1 MKNKWTFGLGLCL
14 VLSLPTRLVLASL
27 PCERLPSHATLKATL
42 QAVVSESNGGLG
54 FPMWATVVNR
64 DGLVCAVTFS
74 GDNRGDQLPAARLIS
89 AEKANTTNAFS
100 IPGFTFSTA
109 NLFSLVQAGQGAFGA
124 QFSSPVNPAVAYEGP
139 PSKYGRADDPMVG
152 GQIGG
157 IVVFGGGLALY
168 DADGRVVGGLGASGD
183 TACTDHIIAW
193 KIRHALNLDNVPFGV
208 SPTGDDNIIHDLT
221 VDPVTGHT
229 VSSGGSGH
237 PICDGGATAI
247 AADLPNTHPVGPD
260 L

>member
-1 MKNKWTFGLGLCL
+1 MKNKWTFGLGLWL
-14 VLSLPTRLVLASL
+14 VLSLPARLVLAS
-27 PCERLPSHATLKATL
+27 PSCDLVPFHATLKATL
-42 QAVVSESNGGLG
+42 QAVVSENNGGSG
-54 FPMWATVVNR
+54 FHMWATVVDR
-64 DGLVCAVTFS
+64 DGVVCAVTFS
-74 GDNRGDQLPAARLIS
+74 GNDRGDQFPGARLFS
-89 AEKANTTNAFS
+89 AEKANSTNALS

-109 NLFSLVQAGQGAFGA
+109 NFFSFAQAGQGAFGL
-124 QFSSPVNPAVAYEGP
+124 QFSVPVNPAVAYGGDP
-139 PSKYGRADDPMVG
+139 NRYGIINDPMVG
-152 GQIGG
+152 GIIGG

-168 DADGRVVGGLGASGD
+168 NASGQAVGGLGASGD

-229 VSSGGSGH
+229 VSSSGFGH
-237 PICDGGATAI
+237 PICDAGATAI

-260 L
+260 P

>member
-1 MKNKWTFGLGLCL
+1 MKSKWIFGLGLWL
-14 VLSLPTRLVLASL
+14 VLSLPGLAAPHTP
-27 PCERLPSHATLKATL
+27 PCGLLPSHATLKATL
-42 QAVVSESNGGLG
+42 QAVVSQNNGGLG
-54 FPMWATVVNR
+54 FHMWATVVNG
-64 DGLVCAVTFS
+64 DGIVCAVTFS
-74 GDNRGDQLPAARLIS
+74 GNNRGDQLPAARLIS
-89 AEKANTTNAFS
+89 AEKANTTRAFT

-109 NLFSLVQAGQGAFGA
+109 NLFTLVQAGQGGFGA
-124 QFSSPVNPAVAYEGP
+124 QFSSPVNPAVAYGGDP
-139 PSKYGRADDPMVG
+139 ISYGRVNDPMVG
-152 GQIGG
+152 GEIGG

-168 DADGRVVGGLGASGD
+168 NASGQVVGGLGASGD

-237 PICDGGATAI
+237 PICDEGATAI
-247 AADLPNTHPVGPD
+247 AADLPNTHPVGPNP
-260 L
+260 